1 MPGILIYAGYGIL
14 NVIMTVFLSDTV
26 DYGEM
31 KNNTRDESVIFSM
44 QTFTVKL
51 ASGLAVLLAGFVI
64 KWIHLD
70 TRVGAIN
77 TNEALQGLR
86 LWMTIPSVGLLILG
100 IILYKTR
107 YNLDD
112 NRMKEIRKQ
121 IQDK

>member
-1 MPGILIYAGYGIL
+1 
-14 NVIMTVFLSDTV
+14 MTIFLSDTV

-51 ASGLAVLLAGFVI
+51 ASGFAVLLAGFVI

-77 TNEALQGLR
+77 TNQALQGLR
-86 LWMTIPSVGLLILG
+86 LWMTIPSVSLLILG
-100 IILYKTR
+100 IILYKIH

-112 NRMKEIRKQ
+112 TRMKEIRKQ
-121 IQDK
+121 IRNK